1 MQLSFDEYVEKN
13 RAESF
18 SNLERLDYLTKRD
31 LRLLQLIVSN
41 EVDLRELLKVTR
53 KLETID
59 KVLDTHGVELITL
72 HQEDEERIIEYLN
85 TGDSYAPTICL
96 CEGRLFVSDWGTIV
110 EDYQERYEET
120 NEEEE
125 A

>member
-1 MQLSFDEYVEKN
+1 MQLSFDEYIEKN
-13 RAESF
+13 RAENF
-18 SNLERLDYLTKRD
+18 SNLERLYYLTKRD

-59 KVLDTHGVELITL
+59 KVIGTHGVELITL
-72 HQEDEERIIEYLN
+72 HQEDEDRIIEYLN
-85 TGDSYAPTICL
+85 TGDPYAPTICL

-110 EDYQERYEET
+110 EDYDERT
-120 NEEEE
+120 EEEE
-125 A
+125 E